1 MTGPES
7 GEVPVFSADAFR
19 RAALLA
25 SGLLALRESPR
36 LKKLLRDLAHHAAVP
51 IAGVSVIDGEF
62 CWLPVT
68 VGLDLER
75 PPITEALCVN
85 QDGLPGRTLEPNL
98 LASADFATH
107 PMVSGPIAIR
117 AFAAA
122 PLRGIEGVGLG
133 TVFIAD
139 RVARTDFIDGAQPIL
154 DHAADQI
161 MMEASAPH
169 HLRRMGQSTL
179 EELERLIREA
189 TRSGDDALV
198 TAIDRV
204 LRTVLPL
211 TGVRDV

>member
-1 MTGPES
+1 MTVPDS
-7 GEVPVFSADAFR
+7 GDVPVSSADAFR

-36 LKKLLRDLAHHAAVP
+36 LKGLLRDLAHRAAVP
-51 IAGVSVIDGEF
+51 IAGVSVIDGAF

-68 VGLDLER
+68 VGFDVER
-75 PPITEALCVN
+75 LPIADALCVD
-85 QDGLPGRTLEPNL
+85 QDGLPGRILESDL
-98 LASADFATH
+98 LASPHFANH
-107 PMVSGPIAIR
+107 PMVTGPIAVR

-122 PLRGIEGVGLG
+122 PLRGLESVGLG

-139 RVARTDFIDGAQPIL
+139 RVARADFIDRALPL
-154 DHAADQI
+154 VDHAADHI
-161 MMEASAPH
+161 MAEASAPH
-169 HLRRMGQSTL
+169 HLRRVGRSTL
-179 EELERLIREA
+179 DELEQLIREA
-189 TRSGDDALV
+189 MRSGDDALV